1 MTGHALNY
9 LIGLS
14 RGKKRAVLYFV
25 DASLLAAS
33 FFLAMALRLD
43 SFSLAFAPESWA
55 VFVIVLP
62 LTIGLLHLLGLYRV
76 VVRHISGR
84 TLRELAIGAAISSVI
99 LLAGAKG
106 LDLFLPRSVPIIYWL
121 LAMVSLGGARFGLRA
136 LYLQRQSRL
145 RAPVVI
151 YGAGR
156 AGQQL
161 LASLQGSE
169 YAPVAFVD
177 DAPEL
182 QGRDMGGYRVHP
194 TRALADL
201 VAEYEV
207 ENVLLA
213 IPSATRLQRKVILE
227 RLVPLGLRVR
237 TIPGITDVVS
247 GRAQLTELREVSI
260 EDLLGR
266 DLIPPQQELLDANI
280 RGKVVMVTGAGGSI
294 GSELCRQILRQG
306 PARLVLLELSEYALY
321 SVDQELRPL
330 AVAEDVRIP
339 IVPLLASVTDRPL
352 IEDLLRRFKVDTLF
366 HAAAYKHVPLVEHN
380 VVEGVRNNVF
390 GTLILAEAALACG
403 VGAFVLISTD
413 KAVRPTNIMGASKR
427 MAELVCQTAAAQAE
441 TETVFSIVRFGNVLG
456 SSGSVI
462 PLFRQQIEAG
472 GPITV
477 THPEITRYFMAIPE
491 AAQLVIQAGAMAR
504 GGDVFIL
511 DMGEPVRIVD
521 LAIRMA
527 RLSGLTPVIA
537 EGIRREGA
545 PPEGDIEIRFTG
557 LRPGEKLYEELLIGG
572 AAQETQHPRIMTT
585 TDRSL
590 TAAELKELL
599 RQLEAA
605 CNAQD
610 IPGVRAILSAAPTGY
625 VPDDGIADLFWQA
638 REAALPE
645 RRSLHG

>member
-1 MTGHALNY
+1 MTGGALNY

-14 RGKKRAVLYFV
+14 RAKKRAVLYFV
-25 DASLLAAS
+25 DASLLTAS

-55 VFVIVLP
+55 VFAIVLP
-62 LTIGLLHLLGLYRV
+62 LTIVLLHLLGLYRV
-76 VVRHISGR
+76 VVRHISSR
-84 TLRELAIGAAISSVI
+84 TLRELAIGAAISSAM

-106 LDLFLPRSVPIIYWL
+106 LGLFLPRSVPIIYWL

-194 TRALADL
+194 TSALVEL

-213 IPSATRLQRKVILE
+213 IPSATRLQRKLILE

-237 TIPGITDVVS
+237 TIPGITDIVS

-321 SVDQELRPL
+321 SVDQELRQL
-330 AVAEDVRIP
+330 VAAEDERIP

-352 IEDLLRRFKVDTLF
+352 IEGLLRRFKVDTLF

-427 MAELVCQTAAAQAE
+427 MAELVCQTMAAQA
-441 TETVFSIVRFGNVLG
+441 ETVFSIVRFGNVLG

-537 EGIRREGA
+537 EGNRREGA
-545 PPEGDIEIRFTG
+545 PPDGDIEIRFTG

-572 AAQETQHPRIMTT
+572 VAQETQHPRIMTT
-585 TDRSL
+585 IDRSL
-590 TAAELKELL
+590 TAAELNELL

-605 CNAQD
+605 CDAQD
-610 IPGVRAILSAAPTGY
+610 IPGIRAILSAAPTGY

-638 REAALPE
+638 REAAPQE
-645 RRSLHG
+645 RRPLHG